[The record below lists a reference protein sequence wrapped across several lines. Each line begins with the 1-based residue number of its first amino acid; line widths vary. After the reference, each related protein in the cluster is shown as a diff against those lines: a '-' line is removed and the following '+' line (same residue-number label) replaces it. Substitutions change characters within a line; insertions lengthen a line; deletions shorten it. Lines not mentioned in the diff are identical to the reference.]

1 MNESSGSGSSSGGPD
16 AVATEAPDSIK
27 LLVSLAR
34 SAATLAD
41 DGESFAFLVDRV
53 TGRLNLGLVL
63 SAKTSAP
70 TQSDRLERCL
80 QLHPGMIGPLSRGE
94 HALIPSRGANI
105 EVHWNCL
112 DLPNRIPC
120 LLVMPIIHES
130 SFEAVLCV
138 EFYESFPTTEKI
150 DLVRHLCRRAGP
162 FVARVRDLEVVGG
175 DPGEPQEPLSRPFA
189 AAAMKSLLVSN
200 VTHELRA
207 PLVAMRGYIKTILG
221 ERAGPINETQGEYLG
236 IVLENTN
243 KLVNLINWAGKLLNK
258 NEEDLTLTLFDFR
271 ELWTECTKPARIVA
285 TARNLTI
292 SERFPS
298 GSFALVADREKLGKV
313 LNSLFRHALKSADQS
328 GTVEAELLRGR
339 SGQVIF
345 KISHTGKGLTP
356 EMARMFERYESG
368 EPSSEDDKKGENSV
382 NDLSRVRDIV
392 CLHGGT
398 VSIAGKAGEGE
409 SFVFTI
415 PVIEPSTA
423 KSAAL

>member
-1 MNESSGSGSSSGGPD
+1 MNESSGSGSSSGGP
-16 AVATEAPDSIK
+16 ATVSTEAPDSIK

-41 DGESFAFLVDRV
+41 DGESFAFFVDRV
-53 TGRLNLGLVL
+53 TGRLNLGLLL
-63 SAKTSAP
+63 SAKTGAP

-94 HALIPSRGANI
+94 HALIPSRNANI

-130 SFEAVLCV
+130 FFEAVLCV
-138 EFYESFPTTEKI
+138 EFYESFPTPEKI
-150 DLVRHLCRRAGP
+150 DLVRHLCRRAAP
-162 FVARVRDLEVVGG
+162 VVARVRDLEIAAGG
-175 DPGEPQEPLSRPFA
+175 AGESQESLSHPFA

-207 PLVAMRGYIKTILG
+207 PLVAMRGYIKTVLG
-221 ERAGPINETQGEYLG
+221 ERAGPINETQGAYLG
-236 IVLENTN
+236 IVLDNTN
-243 KLVNLINWAGKLLNK
+243 KLVNLINWAGKLLNR
-258 NEEDLTLTLFDFR
+258 NEEELTLTAFDFR
-271 ELWTECTKPARIVA
+271 ELWTECTRPARIAA

-313 LNSLFRHALKSADQS
+313 LHSLFRHALKSANQS
-328 GTVEAELLRGR
+328 GTIEAELHRGR
-339 SGQVIF
+339 SGHVIF
-345 KISHTGKGLTP
+345 KISHTGKGLTA
-356 EMARMFERYESG
+356 EMTRMFERYDPP
-368 EPSSEDDKKGENSV
+368 EPSSEDDRRGEDGV
-382 NDLSRVRDIV
+382 HDLAGIRDIV

-398 VSIAGKAGEGE
+398 VSIAGKAGEGA
-409 SFVFTI
+409 SVVFTL
-415 PVIEPSTA
+415 PVIEPA
-423 KSAAL
+423 AEKSAAL